1 VSNSSVRIA
10 PCGSWKSPITSA
22 RIVEF
27 SIGLSEVRFDGDDV
41 CWVEQ
46 RLTENRYA
54 VVRRSA
60 SGTSVLPG
68 PYSARTRVHEYL
80 GGAWSVLNG
89 ALYFSNDPPGSRCWH
104 TGANHSLGATG
115 NRAAVCRRHHRLRA
129 QSLDWDSR
137 RAHERPSE
145 GRGGASG
152 EHDCRSGSE
161 APSPTPE
168 RSWMISFHR
177 LACLRMDT
185 GLPGLHGITH
195 QCPGPAPSSIWP
207 SWERTVR

>member
-1 VSNSSVRIA
+1 MSNSSVRIA
-10 PCGSWKSPITSA
+10 PYGSWKSPITSA

-104 TGANHSLGATG
+104 TGANHSLGAKPSGGLPTG
-115 NRAAVCRRHHRLRA
+115 SSIARAIAGLGFAKSTRATKRRT
-129 QSLDWDSR
+129 
-137 RAHERPSE
+137 
-145 GRGGASG
+145 GRGI
-152 EHDCRSGSE
+152 RR
-161 APSPTPE
+161 T
-168 RSWMISFHR
+168 R
-177 LACLRMDT
+177 LSQW
-185 GLPGLHGITH
+185 I
-195 QCPGPAPSSIWP
+195 
-207 SWERTVR
+207 